1 MKTTKEKQARTMITI
16 LFLTIAGILLLL
28 FTGCATVQPY
38 QEDGW
43 YTAYEL
49 RLMYGKEQAKAIIKD
64 CNAQYTRD
72 NKTNRENMRSGEFEY
87 KVNIKE
93 SKYELSK

>member
-1 MKTTKEKQARTMITI
+1 MLTI

-43 YTAYEL
+43 FTAYEL

-64 CNAQYTRD
+64 CNAQYTRE
-72 NKTNRENMRSGEFEY
+72 NKTTRSNIRSGNFEY
-87 KVNIKE
+87 KYEIKE
-93 SKYELSK
+93 TK

>member
-1 MKTTKEKQARTMITI
+1 MLTI

-43 YTAYEL
+43 YTEYEL

-93 SKYELSK
+93 

>member
-1 MKTTKEKQARTMITI
+1 MKTTKEKQARTMLTI

-43 YTAYEL
+43 FTAYEL

-64 CNAQYTRD
+64 CNSQYTRG

-87 KVNIKE
+87 KVNVKE
-93 SKYELSK
+93 VKYELSK

>member
-1 MKTTKEKQARTMITI
+1 M
-16 LFLTIAGILLLL
+16 
-28 FTGCATVQPY
+28 QPY

-43 YTAYEL
+43 YTEYEL

-64 CNAQYTRD
+64 CNAQYTKY
-72 NKTNRENMRSGEFEY
+72 NKTNRENMKSGKFEY

-93 SKYELSK
+93 D